1 MKKLFITLS
10 SDKDDLGQTLRKES
24 LEVLYDHF
32 RNFGW
37 SIGFFRG
44 NLTFD
49 TKNFLHSDMMRL
61 ITEQSYNISNMGLA
75 DFPTKIYSENG
86 DTEYYFEKDY
96 NDGTVK
102 FCLNKNLGKITIDD
116 CLLKKV
122 EDDV

>member
-24 LEVLYDHF
+24 LEDLYDHF

>member
-1 MKKLFITLS
+1 MKKLFITLA

-24 LEVLYDHF
+24 LEDLYDHF

>member
-10 SDKDDLGQTLRKES
+10 SDTGDLEPTLRKES
-24 LEVLYDHF
+24 LEDLYEHF

-49 TKNFLHSDMMRL
+49 PKNFLHSDVMRL
-61 ITEQSYNISNMGLA
+61 ITEQSYDISNMGLA

-86 DTEYYFEKDY
+86 DTEYYFEKEY

-102 FCLNKNLGKITIDD
+102 FCLNKNLGKITIED
-116 CLLKKV
+116 CTLKKV
-122 EDDV
+122 EADV

>member
-10 SDKDDLGQTLRKES
+10 SDTCDLEQTLIKES
-24 LEVLYDHF
+24 LEDLYDHF

-37 SIGFFRG
+37 YIGFFRG

-49 TKNFLHSDMMRL
+49 TKNFLHSDMIRL

-75 DFPTKIYSENG
+75 DFPTKIYSETG

-102 FCLNKNLGKITIDD
+102 FCLNKNLGKITIEN
-116 CLLKKV
+116 CILKKV
-122 EDDV
+122 ESDV

>member
-10 SDKDDLGQTLRKES
+10 SDKDDLEQTLRKES
-24 LEVLYDHF
+24 LEDLYDHF

-86 DTEYYFEKDY
+86 EAEYYFEKDY

-102 FCLNKNLGKITIDD
+102 FCLNKNLGKITIED
-116 CLLKKV
+116 CILKKV
-122 EDDV
+122 VDDV

>member
-10 SDKDDLGQTLRKES
+10 SDTGDLEPTLRKES
-24 LEVLYDHF
+24 FEDLYEHF

-49 TKNFLHSDMMRL
+49 PKNFLHGDVMRL
-61 ITEQSYNISNMGLA
+61 ITEQSYDISNMGLA

-86 DTEYYFEKDY
+86 DTEYYFEKEY

-102 FCLNKNLGKITIDD
+102 FCLNKNLGKITIED
-116 CLLKKV
+116 CSLKKV
-122 EDDV
+122 EADV